1 MVTKQ
6 YAGQKKKLIFSKNQI
21 NEAARAIRHGVTG
34 DERLESIK
42 KIQNFREYHL
52 YPLML
57 IKNHLS
63 RTSRIINDEII
74 VARRLKR
81 LPTIIDKL
89 ERETLDGT
97 TNNHIKLT
105 RMQDIAGCRAIV
117 KDLDELNALWDKLNS
132 SRSVHKIIKP
142 RSYLTPKPS
151 GYSGVHLIYECYNG
165 QAAGHEWK
173 GAKVE
178 VQLRTQLQHDWAT
191 SLEIIDTLEQIRL
204 KTSHTGEE
212 KWREFFSL
220 AGILV
225 ANKEGACTYSDNFI
239 LKTRFRA
246 WELFSELGVSE
257 KLVKYSMAIS
267 TVTSKEMK
275 DIIPPNGKGML
286 LVMMDNVQS
295 SKLADD
301 DSSISLDVSYF
312 SPRRSSKGL
321 EALNEAELRD
331 DLVLC
336 VLLSVSDAKTLQL
349 AYPNY
354 FGSTSKFSDFMDQ
367 EVEQC
372 KLQLDK
378 FMSEGFDHTLA
389 KTDDVEG
396 LKESLQQQISNLS

>member
-6 YAGQKKKLIFSKNQI
+6 YAGQKKRLVFSKNQI
-21 NEAARAIRHGVTG
+21 NEAARAIRHGITG
-34 DERLESIK
+34 KERLESIK

-89 ERETLDGT
+89 ERVTLDGAT
-97 TNNHIKLT
+97 SNHIKLT

-117 KDLDELNALWDKLNS
+117 KDLKELNALWDKLNA

-151 GYSGVHLIYECYNG
+151 GYSGVHLIYECYSG
-165 QAAGHEWK
+165 QDAGHEWK
-173 GAKVE
+173 GTKVE

-204 KTSHTGEE
+204 KTSHVGEE

-220 AGILV
+220 SGILV
-225 ANKEGACTYSDNFI
+225 ANKEGACVYSDNFI

-246 WELFSELGVSE
+246 WKLFFELEVGE
-257 KLVKYSMAIS
+257 KLAKYSMAIS
-267 TVTSKEMK
+267 MVTSKEMK

-286 LVMMDNVQS
+286 LVLLDKAQS
-295 SKLADD
+295 SKLAGD
-301 DSSISLDVSYF
+301 DSNFSVDVSYF

-354 FGSTSKFSDFMDQ
+354 FGSTNEFSDFMVQ
-367 EVEQC
+367 EIEQC
-372 KLQLDK
+372 KLQLEK
-378 FMSEGFDHTLA
+378 FMVEGFDRSLA
-389 KTDDVEG
+389 KTDDAEG
-396 LKESLQQQISNLS
+396 FVDALHEQVLNLC